1 MSYMEDNSKKRWE
14 EADKWKSFWGKRGK
28 LTPQQKKP
36 FVRNFNV
43 MMKLIAEYFGTYLI
57 KGMRTCEIGAGRGT
71 ISDMLNA
78 CGAETYCS
86 DLEDRLV
93 HSNHYMELSNILHD
107 TPFKLTKFDLIFTY
121 GLLEHFTEEQRW
133 ATMMRMEDMLK
144 PGGMFIHYVV
154 PKKWTNIFEDRSVV
168 RYPCNEWR
176 IEEERDQIGVKY
188 VFPVFKNWLP
198 WECNEFESK
207 GFFIYKRRN
216 NESPSFGDIKK

>member
-1 MSYMEDNSKKRWE
+1 MSYTEDHSKERWE
-14 EADKWKSFWGKRGK
+14 AADKWKGFWGKRGN
-28 LTPQQKKP
+28 LTPEQKKP

-43 MMKLIAEYFGTYLI
+43 MLRMVAEYFGTYQI
-57 KGMRTCEIGAGRGT
+57 KGIRTCEIGAGRGT
-71 ISDMLNA
+71 ISDMFNA
-78 CGAETYCS
+78 CGCETYCS

-93 HSNHYMELSNILHD
+93 HD
-107 TPFKLTKFDLIFTY
+107 TPFKLTKFDLVFTY

-133 ATMMRMEDMLK
+133 ASMMRMEDMLK

-176 IEEERDQIGVKY
+176 FDTTHDKIGVEY
-188 VFPVFKNWLP
+188 VFPVFQNWIP

-207 GFFIYKRRN
+207 GFIIYKRRN
-216 NESPSFGDIKK
+216 SESISLSNIKE